1 MRFYNL
7 KITERK
13 NPDKADAAYRKKSN
27 LPFAKTA
34 ALGIGNR
41 PLLHLSSYVKRDP
54 NGPGFVPGFATDRF
68 DPGAL
73 DIQFQFT
80 ENSLTTFDTS
90 SGAASITIRGIDI
103 ATVKAAE
110 NLRGKT
116 VSLYAGM
123 GRGLPLSKPEQ
134 SGEILLGT
142 VMSSVGNWEGTDLS
156 LTLYVLPYIV
166 PPEQWGTPIAPGLTP
181 TEQQQPVD
189 NLQFHCR
196 WGEDLTIATKQAL
209 KAAATNYH
217 VEFKIPNAVRLAS
230 REYTGRYHSLKDL
243 CIGIGRIW
251 KESEGLDLAISIRSN
266 SLVVTTDDHTK
277 KAAKV
282 PFEELMGQPA
292 WNGPAEISFTTALRA
307 DICVGDLVELANISE
322 AGLIMA
328 QNSAAIF
335 ALRQHSLFAGTYVV
349 RTISHLGQ
357 FRSPDGLQW
366 ASTFTCYPKG
376 PKAKP

>member
-7 KITERK
+7 KITEQK
-13 NPDKADAAYRKKSN
+13 NPNKVDAKYRKTSN
-27 LPFAKTA
+27 RPFAQTATLGVGNKT
-34 ALGIGNR
+34 
-41 PLLHLSSYVKRDP
+41 LLHLSSYVKRDP
-54 NGPGFVPGFATDRF
+54 NGPGWVPGFATDRF

-80 ENSLTTFDTS
+80 ENSLTTFDAS
-90 SGAASITIRGIDI
+90 SGAANITIKGVDI

-181 TEQQQPVD
+181 TGQQPVD

-196 WGEDLTIATKQAL
+196 WGEDLTMATKQAL
-209 KAAATNYH
+209 KAAATNYRID
-217 VEFKIPNAVRLAS
+217 FKIPNAVRLAS

-243 CIGIGRIW
+243 CVGIGRIW

-292 WNGPAEISFTTALRA
+292 WNGPTEISFTTAMRA
-307 DICVGDLVELANISE
+307 DICVGDLVELPNISE

-376 PKAKP
+376 PKAKQ